1 MKEKFIKNK
10 KVVAAIGIVTVCT
23 ILITAG
29 ILKLVNNSKTESSAE
44 SLEKSKISNLFN
56 IKQADGDQE
65 ENSSGTSR
73 TVSSSGSSTTTRSN
87 IGQSSSGTSTKSSST
102 KAPSSTP
109 QESSGTTEKSN
120 SGDNTNPPV
129 TPTQP
134 DPSEEPKNEDN
145 NNTNQPGED
154 PIDEPTIPDVTSGY
168 KITINNAIKG
178 HIYKAYQIFQGNLYE
193 TTENGTTKKVL
204 SNIKW
209 GPDFEAYEADIIKAL
224 KDKYNGVDER
234 FYDDCKTAADVAD
247 VLSQHEDHAKE
258 FSIIIGD
265 IIKARKITTTHETAN
280 DTYEIT
286 GLEAGYYIVI
296 DSQIADRDDAYSR
309 YFLNVVSN
317 VTMEVKSIV
326 PNLGKTVSGGVKID
340 DTHNTETYYGE
351 EDTNYG
357 LTFNLQAM
365 IPTDQ
370 AKNAENDHSKEYLD
384 EYENYEYRIV
394 DIVDK
399 GFCLKNVGEVPEVT
413 AVKIVKDEEGNDIEK
428 VLEGIDYTVEII
440 TESKKG
446 LYKIDDLAPYTE
458 KTIFG
463 ITINNLKELVANE
476 NIDLNPGDVI
486 NFKYKARLNGS
497 HNVGDI
503 PNVNEAYLIYSD
515 NPHDRNSVSR
525 TTENK
530 TYTYSIDL
538 ELSKIAELKSQ
549 EDKKISL
556 PNAIFELYK
565 KDNENKEITIAEL
578 TCGSEE
584 ATKGYA
590 KYTSLGAGTYYIREK
605 KAPDG
610 YNKLKE
616 DIKLIIESTLDN
628 GTIKWNVT
636 LEKTPE
642 VSKLVHL
649 YNEKT
654 DENTDLDGTKLSE
667 DKTYRSIFIE
677 VENTSGAQLPITG
690 GIGTVIFT
698 IAGLS
703 IMAIAVICLKSNK
716 RK

>member
-317 VTMEVKSIV
+317 VEMEVKSIV

-351 EDTNYG
+351 DDTNYG

-370 AKNAENDHSKEYLD
+370 SKNAENDHSKEYLD
-384 EYENYEYRIV
+384 EYENYEYYII

-399 GFCLKNVGEVPEVT
+399 GF
-413 AVKIVKDEEGNDIEK
+413 DIEK
-428 VLEGIDYTVEII
+428 DNSDKVLVAAKDKDGNVLDIDFSVEEVIF
-440 TESKKG
+440 TEVNKG
-446 LYKIDDLAPYTE
+446 EYKIDDITPYEE
-458 KTIFG
+458 KTIFK
-463 ITINNLKELVANE
+463 ITINNLKQQVADGK
-476 NIDLNPGDVI
+476 INPGDMVT
-486 NFKYKARLNGS
+486 FEYKAKLNVE

-503 PNVNEAYLIYSD
+503 PNINEAYLIYSD
-515 NPHDRNSVSR
+515 NPHNSDSKSR

-538 ELSKIAELKSQ
+538 ELSKIAKLENADDEKVY
-549 EDKKISL
+549 L
-556 PNAIFELYK
+556 PNAIFEIY
-565 KDNENKEITIAEL
+565 DENKENVIAEL
-578 TCGSEE
+578 TTSNEE
-584 ATKGYA
+584 TNKGYA
-590 KYTSLGAGTYYIREK
+590 KYTSLSSGTYYIREK

-610 YNKLKE
+610 YNKLNE
-616 DIKLIIESTLDN
+616 DVKLIITSELNSD
-628 GTIKWNVT
+628 GTIKWNASI
-636 LEKTPE
+636 ENAPE
-642 VSKLVHL
+642 LVHL
-649 YNEKT
+649 YNE
-654 DENTDLDGTKLSE
+654 NTDGIKVSE
-667 DKTYRSIFIE
+667 DLTYRFISIEI
-677 VENTSGAQLPITG
+677 ENTSGAQLPITG

>member
-317 VTMEVKSIV
+317 VEMEVKSIV

-351 EDTNYG
+351 DDTNYG

-370 AKNAENDHSKEYLD
+370 AKNAENDNSKEYLS

>member
-317 VTMEVKSIV
+317 VEMEVKSIV

-370 AKNAENDHSKEYLD
+370 AKNAENDHSKEYLS

-399 GFCLKNVGEVPEVT
+399 GFSLKNVGEVPEVT

-616 DIKLIIESTLDN
+616 DIKLVIESTLDN

-703 IMAIAVICLKSNK
+703 IMTIAVICLKSNK

>member
-317 VTMEVKSIV
+317 VEMEVKSIV